1 MNLKIIKAGI
11 CDSIQDGG
19 RHGFQYMGINPGG
32 AIDMFSMRTVNL
44 LAGNPEYAPVIEMS
58 FPAASV
64 FFDAPAIIAIGGA
77 DFSATLNGNPVPSFH
92 PVLIGANSTLKFE
105 QGKEGRWC
113 YLAVNGNM
121 GAEKWLGSY
130 STHTKIE
137 AGGWR
142 GRLLKKGDIIPFTN
156 LTGVQSMA
164 DKKHEVLKWKAV
176 PFYDDA
182 LPNEIY
188 VLTGNEW
195 DYISDDGKR
204 IFGQEAFSVSRTSD
218 RMGYTL
224 DGPAISTATQ
234 CELISSVVDYGT
246 IQLLPGGQMIV
257 LMAGHQTTG
266 GYPRIAHVIK
276 AHRTKIAQLK
286 EDKPLC
292 FRITD
297 IQTAEQL
304 FLKQEHHLTILKNG
318 CSMMWSDYLKKQCMS
333 T

>member
-11 CDSIQDGG
+11 CDSIQDCG

-44 LAGNPEYAPVIEMS
+44 LAGNAEYAPVIEMS
-58 FPAASV
+58 FPAASIV
-64 FFDAPAIIAIGGA
+64 FDAPAIITIGGA
-77 DFSATLNGNPVPSFH
+77 DFSATLNGKPMPLFH
-92 PVLIGANSTLKFE
+92 PVKIGANSTLKFE
-105 QGKEGRWC
+105 QWKEGRWC
-113 YLAVNGNM
+113 YLAVNGAM

-130 STHTKIE
+130 STHTKIN
-137 AGGWR
+137 AGGWH

-156 LTGVQSMA
+156 LAPVKNVEE
-164 DKKHEVLKWKAV
+164 KKHEVLKCKAV

-182 LPNEIY
+182 PADEIFVLP
-188 VLTGNEW
+188 GNEW
-195 DYISDDGKR
+195 DYITDEGKR
-204 IFGQEAFSVSRTSD
+204 IFQEALFSVSRTSD

-224 DGPAISTATQ
+224 DGTAISTNMR
-234 CELISSVVDYGT
+234 CELISSVVDFGT

-286 EDKPLC
+286 EDKPLR
-292 FRITD
+292 FRLTD
-297 IQTAEQL
+297 IQTAERL
-304 FLKQEHHLTILKNG
+304 LLKQEHHLTILKNG
-318 CSMMWSDYLKKQCMS
+318 CTMMWADYIKK
-333 T
+333 